1 MRPDDLLNFYRRDA
15 RTGKLMRALENS
27 GSKVELKGV
36 VGSSLA
42 FVAAGILE
50 REAENKLAGS
60 GELNHHVFV
69 LEDKEHAAYFMNDLE
84 QILVVNP
91 RPIFLFPRSARVP
104 YQEEVTENA
113 NVSMRAEVLNEING
127 GREGCIVVSYPG
139 ALSEKVITQKELSA
153 QTFGLALGDNFT
165 LDFLDEVFLE
175 YGFEKVDFVYE
186 PGQYAMR
193 GGIVDVF
200 SFSFDHP
207 YRIEFFGEEIESIR
221 KFDPVSQ
228 LSVNKLTRATIVP
241 NVGDKKLHKHNEAF
255 FSFIPSKSVV
265 WMTDVKS
272 CELGLKKELEKAT
285 AHYERLVGETK
296 RTPPEDLY
304 LDPDVFVG
312 IIKDFSVVE
321 FGGGTTFT
329 DRLTIEY
336 GMTEQPVFN
345 KHFDMIATN
354 LIANNRNGYVNVIVS
369 GQATQL
375 ERLHDIFSDRQD
387 DNGEKSPDVPYTPIP
402 MELSEGFVD
411 KKLKVLVYT
420 DHQLFDRYHR
430 FRLKDGFR
438 KSKEALT
445 IKELM
450 SLEVG
455 DFVVHIDHGIGEF
468 SGLHK
473 IEVNGKEQEAIRLS
487 YKGGDVLYVSIHS
500 LHRISKFT
508 SKEGTKPS
516 VNKLGT
522 ATWAKTKAKTKT
534 RVKQIAYDLLNLYA
548 QRKAS
553 EGFAFAPDTYMQHE
567 LEASFMFEDT
577 PDQNAATKA
586 VKEDMEK
593 VVPMDRLICG
603 DVGFGKT
610 EVAIRA
616 AFKAATDGKQV
627 AILVPTTIL
636 SMQHAR
642 SFARR
647 LKDFP
652 VTVDYVNRFKTGK
665 ALSETLAKV
674 ESGEVDILIGTHALV
689 GKRIKFKD
697 LGLLIVDEE
706 QKFGVGVKDK
716 LKTMRANVDT
726 LTLTATPIPRT
737 LQFSLMGARDL
748 SIIRTAPPNR
758 HPVETIVT
766 SFNEEMI
773 RDAISYEVS
782 RGGQVYF
789 VHNRVQNIKDV
800 AGIIQRLCPDVRIGI
815 GHGQM
820 EGKQLEDVMARF
832 IEGGYDVLVA
842 TTIIESGIDISNA
855 NTILINDAHKFG
867 LSDLHQLRG
876 RVGRSNRKA
885 FCYLM
890 APPLSSLPAESR
902 KRLQALEQFS
912 DLGSGV
918 QIAMRDLDIRGA
930 GDLLGAEQSG
940 FISDIGFE
948 MYQRILADAV
958 KELKEDKFN
967 ELFEEERRETGKYV
981 EETILETDFS
991 ILIPDHYVSDISERI
1006 SLYRELDG
1014 LDTELALAVYKDKLE
1029 DRFGAL
1035 PEETEELL
1043 ITMRLRWVSRIL
1055 GMEKVILKSGKLI
1068 AAFVSEEDSPYFQG
1082 PMFARV
1088 LNYLKDNSRNASMY
1102 QRNGAL
1108 RLKIEN
1114 INSIRLA
1121 LGIFE
1126 DMAGMSAAEA
1136 ADMTS
1141 GRKAA
1146 EIALKRS
1153 KEEKSAEKS
1162 S

>member
-1 MRPDDLLNFYRRDA
+1 MRTDDLLNFYRCDN
-15 RTGKLMRALENS
+15 RTGTILRALEDKSN
-27 GSKVELKGV
+27 KIELKGV
-36 VGSSLA
+36 VGSALA
-42 FVAAGILE
+42 LVAGGVFENELKEGVSKRPHLFV
-50 REAENKLAGS
+50 
-60 GELNHHVFV
+60 FD
-69 LEDKEHAAYFMNDLE
+69 DKEKAAYFMNDLE
-84 QILVVNP
+84 QILVENP
-91 RPIFLFPRSARVP
+91 RPVFLFPRSARVP

-113 NVSMRAEVLNEING
+113 NIAQRAEVLNEING
-127 GREGCIVVSYPG
+127 GREGSIIVSYPG
-139 ALSEKVITQKELSA
+139 ALSEMVITQKELSA
-153 QTFGLALGDNFT
+153 QTFSLSLNDSFT

-175 YGFEKVDFVYE
+175 YGFEKVEFVYE

-200 SFSFDHP
+200 SYSFDHP
-207 YRIEFFGEEIESIR
+207 YRVEFFGEEIESIR

-228 LSVNKLTRATIVP
+228 LSVSKLTRATIVP
-241 NVGDKKLHKHNEAF
+241 NVGNKTLHESQEAF
-255 FSFIPSKSVV
+255 FSFIPADTVV
-265 WMTDVKS
+265 WMSDVKG
-272 CELGLKKELEKAT
+272 CELGLEKELEKAT
-285 AHYERLVGETK
+285 SHFERLEGETK
-296 RTPPEDLY
+296 RIPPNELY
-304 LDPDVFVG
+304 LDPKVFKSL
-312 IIKDFSVVE
+312 IEEFSVIE
-321 FGGGTTFT
+321 FGGGKSFT
-329 DRLTIEY
+329 ERLTIAY
-336 GMTEQPVFN
+336 GMTEQPAFN
-345 KHFDMIATN
+345 KHFNMIATN

-375 ERLHDIFSDRQD
+375 ERLHDIFTDRQD
-387 DNGEKSPDVPYTPIP
+387 ENGEKSPDVPYTPIP

-411 KKLKVLVYT
+411 KELKILVYT

-522 ATWAKTKAKTKT
+522 ATWAKTKAKTKS
-534 RVKQIAYDLLNLYA
+534 RVKQIAYDLLQLYA
-548 QRKAS
+548 KRKAA
-553 EGFAFAPDTYMQHE
+553 EGFAFTPDSYLQHE

-577 PDQNAATKA
+577 PDQNTTTKA

-593 VVPMDRLICG
+593 VIPMDRLVCG

-627 AILVPTTIL
+627 AMLVPTTIL

-642 SFARR
+642 SFTRR
-647 LKDFP
+647 LKEFP
-652 VTVDYVNRFKTGK
+652 VTVDYINRFKTGK
-665 ALSETLAKV
+665 ALRETLEKV
-674 ESGEVDILIGTHALV
+674 ESGEVDILIGTHAIV
-689 GKRIKFKD
+689 GKKVKFKD

-716 LKTMRANVDT
+716 LKTMRENVDT

-766 SFNEEMI
+766 SFSEELI

-789 VHNRVQNIKDV
+789 VHNRIANIKEV
-800 AGIIQRLCPDVRIGI
+800 AGVVQRLLPDIRVGI
-815 GHGQM
+815 GHGRM
-820 EGKQLEDVMARF
+820 EGKELEDVMANF
-832 IEGGYDVLVA
+832 IEGGYDVLIA

-890 APPLSSLPAESR
+890 APPLSSLPSESR

-958 KELKEDKFN
+958 SELKENQFN

-981 EETILETDFS
+981 EETILETDLS
-991 ILIPDHYVSDISERI
+991 LLIPDHYVSDIPERI
-1006 SLYRELDG
+1006 TLYRELDG
-1014 LDTELALAVYKDKLE
+1014 LDSEHELEGFKVKME
-1029 DRFGAL
+1029 DRFG
-1035 PEETEELL
+1035 PMPTETEELL
-1043 ITMRLRWVSRIL
+1043 LTMRLRWVSRIL

-1088 LNYLKDNSRNASMY
+1088 LNYLKKNSKDASMY

-1108 RLKIEN
+1108 RLRIEN
-1114 INSIRLA
+1114 IHSIRVM
-1121 LGIFE
+1121 LGVFE

-1136 ADMTS
+1136 AEMTS

-1146 EIALKRS
+1146 E
-1153 KEEKSAEKS
+1153 KSHKS
-1162 S
+1162 LETKK

>member
-1 MRPDDLLNFYRRDA
+1 MRTDDLLNFYRCDN
-15 RTGKLMRALENS
+15 RTETLLRALKDKSN
-27 GSKVELKGV
+27 KIELNGV
-36 VGSSLA
+36 VGSGLA
-42 FVAAGILE
+42 LIAAG
-50 REAENKLAGS
+50 
-60 GELNHHVFV
+60 V
-69 LEDKEHAAYFMNDLE
+69 LETELKEDVKKRPHLFVFDDKEQAAYFMNDLE
-84 QILVVNP
+84 QILVENP
-91 RPIFLFPRSARVP
+91 RPVFIFPRSARVP
-104 YQEEVTENA
+104 YQEEITENA
-113 NVSMRAEVLNEING
+113 NIAQRAEVLNEINRG
-127 GREGCIVVSYPG
+127 GEGCIIVSYPG
-139 ALSEKVITQKELSA
+139 ALSEMVITKKELSA
-153 QTFGLALGDNFT
+153 QTFSIHVGNSFT

-200 SFSFDHP
+200 SYSFDHP
-207 YRIEFFGEEIESIR
+207 YRIEFFGEEVESIR
-221 KFDPVSQ
+221 KFNPVSQ
-228 LSVNKLTRATIVP
+228 LSVSKLTRATIVP
-241 NVGDKKLHKHNEAF
+241 NVGNKMLHESREAF
-255 FSFIPSKSVV
+255 FSFIPEDSVI

-272 CELGLKKELEKAT
+272 CELGLQKELEKAT
-285 AHYERLVGETK
+285 AHFERLEGETK
-296 RTPPEDLY
+296 RALPSELY
-304 LDPDVFVG
+304 LDPEVFKG
-312 IIKDFSVVE
+312 LIEDFSVVE
-321 FGGGTTFT
+321 FGGGKTFP
-329 DRLTIEY
+329 DRLTVSY
-336 GMTEQPVFN
+336 GMTEQPAFN

-375 ERLHDIFSDRQD
+375 ERLHDIFTDRQD
-387 DNGEKSPDVPYTPIP
+387 KNGEKSPDVPYTPIP
-402 MELSEGFVD
+402 MELSVGFVD
-411 KKLKVLVYT
+411 KDLKVLVYT

-508 SKEGTKPS
+508 SKEGTTPS

-522 ATWAKTKAKTKT
+522 ATWAKTKAKTKS
-534 RVKQIAYDLLNLYA
+534 RVKQIAYDLLHLYA
-548 QRKAS
+548 KRKAA
-553 EGFAFAPDTYMQHE
+553 EGFAFTPDSYLQHE

-577 PDQNAATKA
+577 PDQHTTTKA

-593 VVPMDRLICG
+593 IIPMDRLVCG

-627 AILVPTTIL
+627 AMLVPTTIL

-652 VTVDYVNRFKTGK
+652 VTVDYINRFKTGK
-665 ALSETLAKV
+665 ALRETLDKV
-674 ESGEVDILIGTHALV
+674 ESGEVDILIGTHAIV
-689 GKRIKFKD
+689 GQKVKFKD
-697 LGLLIVDEE
+697 LGLLVVDEE

-716 LKTMRANVDT
+716 LKTMRENVDT

-758 HPVETIVT
+758 HPVETVVT
-766 SFNEEMI
+766 SFSEELI

-789 VHNRVQNIKDV
+789 VHNRIVNIKEV
-800 AGIIQRLCPDVRIGI
+800 AGIVQRLLPDIRIGI
-815 GHGQM
+815 GHGRM
-820 EGKQLEDVMARF
+820 EGKELENVMATF
-832 IEGGYDVLVA
+832 IEGGYDVLIA

-890 APPLSSLPAESR
+890 APPLSTLPSESK

-918 QIAMRDLDIRGA
+918 HIAMRDLDIRGA

-948 MYQRILADAV
+948 MYQRILAEAV
-958 KELKEDKFN
+958 NELKENKFN
-967 ELFEEERRETGKYV
+967 DLFEEERRETGKYV

-991 ILIPDHYVSDISERI
+991 LLIPDHYISDIPERI
-1006 SLYRELDG
+1006 TLYRELDG
-1014 LDTELALAVYKDKLE
+1014 LDSEHALEAFRVKLE
-1029 DRFGAL
+1029 DRFGPL
-1035 PEETEELL
+1035 PTETEELL
-1043 ITMRLRWVSRIL
+1043 LTMRLRWVARIL
-1055 GMEKVILKSGKLI
+1055 GMEKVILKAGKLI
-1068 AAFVSEEDSPYFQG
+1068 AAFVSDEKSPYFQG

-1088 LNYLKDNSRNASMY
+1088 LNYLKGNSQDASMY

-1108 RLKIEN
+1108 RLRIEN
-1114 INSIRLA
+1114 ITSIRVM
-1121 LGIFE
+1121 LGVFE
-1126 DMAGMSAAEA
+1126 DMAGMTAAEA
-1136 ADMTS
+1136 AEMTS

-1146 EIALKRS
+1146 EKARNK
-1153 KEEKSAEKS
+1153 K
-1162 S
+1162 

>member
-1 MRPDDLLNFYRRDA
+1 MRPSDLLEFYTRDP
-15 RTGKLMRALENS
+15 RGGIVLRELQKKSGKL
-27 GSKVELKGV
+27 ELKGV
-36 VGSSLA
+36 VGSALA
-42 FVAAGILE
+42 HIAAGVLN
-50 REAENKLAGS
+50 REEES
-60 GELNHHVFV
+60 GEKPRHHIFV
-69 LEDKEHAAYFMNDLE
+69 LDDKEKAAYFMNDLD
-84 QILVVNP
+84 QILVEKP

-113 NVSMRAEVLNEING
+113 NIAMRAEVLNEING
-127 GREGCIVVSYPG
+127 GREGCIVVTYPG
-139 ALSEKVITQKELSA
+139 ALSEQVITQKELSA
-153 QTFGLALGDNFT
+153 QTFSLGLGDNFSM
-165 LDFLDEVFLE
+165 DFLDEVFLE
-175 YGFEKVDFVYE
+175 YGFDKVDFVYE

-200 SFSFDHP
+200 SYSLDHP

-241 NVGDKKLHKHNEAF
+241 NVGDKTLHKSQEPF
-255 FSFIPSKSVV
+255 FSFIPSTSVM
-265 WMTDVKS
+265 WMSDVRG
-272 CELGLKKELEKAT
+272 CEIGLEKELEKAH
-285 AHYERLVGETK
+285 AHFDRLEGETK
-296 RTPPEDLY
+296 RTPPDELY
-304 LDPDVFVG
+304 LS
-312 IIKDFSVVE
+312 IKLFNSLIEDFSVVE
-321 FGGGTTFT
+321 FGGGRSFP
-329 DRLTIEY
+329 DRSTIEY
-336 GMTEQPVFN
+336 GMTEQPAFN

-354 LIANNRNGYVNVIVS
+354 LIANHRNGYVNVIVS

-375 ERLHDIFSDRQD
+375 ERLHDIFTDRQD
-387 DNGEKSPDVPYTPIP
+387 ENGEKAPDVPYKPIP

-411 KKLKVLVYT
+411 KALKILVYT

-430 FRLKDGFR
+430 FKLKDGFR
-438 KSKEALT
+438 KSREALT

-450 SLEVG
+450 GLEVG

-473 IEVNGKEQEAIRLS
+473 IDVNGKEQEAIRLS

-522 ATWAKTKAKTKT
+522 ATWAKTKAKTKS
-534 RVKQIAYDLLNLYA
+534 RVKQIAYDLLHLYA
-548 QRKAS
+548 KRKAA
-553 EGFAFAPDTYMQHE
+553 EGFAYTPDSYLQHE

-577 PDQNAATKA
+577 PDQHSATKA

-610 EVAIRA
+610 EIAIRA

-627 AILVPTTIL
+627 AMLVPTTIL

-642 SFARR
+642 SFTRR
-647 LKDFP
+647 LKEFP
-652 VTVDYVNRFKTGK
+652 VTVDYINRFKTGK
-665 ALSETLAKV
+665 KLTETLRKV
-674 ESGEVDILIGTHALV
+674 ESGEVDILIGTHAIV
-689 GKRIKFKD
+689 GKKVKFKD

-748 SIIRTAPPNR
+748 SIIKTPPPNR
-758 HPVETIVT
+758 HPIDTIIT
-766 SFNEEMI
+766 SFNEEVI
-773 RDAISYEVS
+773 RDAVSYEVS

-789 VHNRVQNIKDV
+789 VHNRVANIKDV
-800 AGIIQRLCPDVRIGI
+800 AGMIQRLCPDVRIGI

-820 EGKQLEDVMARF
+820 DGRELENVMAKF

-855 NTILINDAHKFG
+855 NTILINEAHKFG

-890 APPLSSLPAESR
+890 APPLSVLSAESR

-918 QIAMRDLDIRGA
+918 HIAMRDLDIRGA

-940 FISDIGFE
+940 FISDIGFD

-958 KELKEDKFN
+958 RELKEEQFN
-967 ELFEEERRETGKYV
+967 ELFEEERRETGNYV
-981 EETILETDFS
+981 EETVLETDLGL
-991 ILIPDHYVSDISERI
+991 LIPDSYVSDIPERI
-1006 SLYRELDG
+1006 NLYRELDG
-1014 LDTELALAVYKDKLE
+1014 IDSEHELEGFMVKME
-1029 DRFGAL
+1029 DRFG
-1035 PEETEELL
+1035 PMPKETTELL
-1043 ITMRLRWVSRIL
+1043 LTIKLRWLSRIL
-1055 GMEKVILKSGKLI
+1055 GMEKVILKSDKLI
-1068 AAFVSEEDSPYFQG
+1068 AAFVTEEDSPYFKG

-1088 LNYLKDNSRNASMY
+1088 LNYLKHNTRDASMY

-1108 RLKIEN
+1108 RLRIQN
-1114 INSIRLA
+1114 VMSVGHV
-1121 LGIFE
+1121 LGVFE
-1126 DMAGMSAAEA
+1126 DMAGMTASQATE
-1136 ADMTS
+1136 MTS
-1141 GRKAA
+1141 GRAA
-1146 EIALKRS
+1146 A
-1153 KEEKSAEKS
+1153 KEKKNEHK
-1162 S
+1162 

>member
-1 MRPDDLLNFYRRDA
+1 MRTDDLLNFYRCDN
-15 RTGKLMRALENS
+15 RTGALHRALKDKS
-27 GSKVELKGV
+27 AKIELNGV
-36 VGSSLA
+36 VGSA
-42 FVAAGILE
+42 FALIAAGVF
-50 REAENKLAGS
+50 EN
-60 GELNHHVFV
+60 ELKEGAIKRPHLFVFD
-69 LEDKEHAAYFMNDLE
+69 DKEQAAYFMNDLD
-84 QILVVNP
+84 QILVENP

-104 YQEEVTENA
+104 YQEEITENA
-113 NVSMRAEVLNEING
+113 NIAQRAEVLNEING
-127 GREGCIVVSYPG
+127 GKEGCIVVSYPG
-139 ALSEKVITQKELSA
+139 ALSEMVITQKELSA
-153 QTFGLALGDNFT
+153 QTFSLSVNDSFT

-200 SFSFDHP
+200 SYSFDHP

-228 LSVNKLTRATIVP
+228 LSVSKLTRATIVP
-241 NVGDKKLHKHNEAF
+241 NIGNKTLHKSCEAF
-255 FSFIPSKSVV
+255 FSFIPEDSVV

-285 AHYERLVGETK
+285 AHFKRLVGETK
-296 RTPPEDLY
+296 ITPPSDLY
-304 LDPDVFVG
+304 LDPDVFKRL
-312 IIKDFSVVE
+312 IEDFNVIE
-321 FGGGTTFT
+321 FGGGKTFSE
-329 DRLTIEY
+329 RLTISY
-336 GMTEQPVFN
+336 KMTEQPAFN
-345 KHFDMIATN
+345 KHFELIANN

-375 ERLHDIFSDRQD
+375 ERLHDIFTDRQD
-387 DNGEKSPDVPYTPIP
+387 ENGEKCPDVPYTPIP

-411 KKLKVLVYT
+411 KDLKLLVYT
-420 DHQLFDRYHR
+420 DHQLFNRYHR
-430 FRLKDGFR
+430 FRLKDGFK

-450 SLEVG
+450 SLAVG

-487 YKGGDVLYVSIHS
+487 YKGGDALYVSIHS

-508 SKEGTKPS
+508 SKEGTTPS

-522 ATWAKTKAKTKT
+522 ATWAKTKAKTKS
-534 RVKQIAYDLLNLYA
+534 RVKQIAYDLLHLYA
-548 QRKAS
+548 KRKAA
-553 EGFAFAPDTYMQHE
+553 EGFAFTPDSYLQHE

-577 PDQNAATKA
+577 PDQHTATKS

-593 VVPMDRLICG
+593 VIPMDRLVCG

-627 AILVPTTIL
+627 AVLVPTTIL

-642 SFARR
+642 SFTRR

-652 VTVDYVNRFKTGK
+652 VTIDYINRFKTGK
-665 ALSETLAKV
+665 ALRETLDKV
-674 ESGEVDILIGTHALV
+674 ESGEVDILIGTHAIV
-689 GKRIKFKD
+689 GKKVKFKD
-697 LGLLIVDEE
+697 LGLLVVDEE

-716 LKTMRANVDT
+716 LKTMRENVDT

-766 SFNEEMI
+766 SFNEELI

-789 VHNRVQNIKDV
+789 VHNRILNIKEV
-800 AGIIQRLCPDVRIGI
+800 AGIVQRLMPDIRVGI
-815 GHGQM
+815 GHGRM
-820 EGKQLEDVMARF
+820 DGKELENVMAKF
-832 IEGGYDVLVA
+832 IEGGYDVLIA

-890 APPLSSLPAESR
+890 APPLSSLPSESR

-948 MYQRILADAV
+948 MYQRILAEAV
-958 KELKEDKFN
+958 LELKENKFN
-967 ELFEEERRETGKYV
+967 DLFEEERRETGKYV

-991 ILIPDHYVSDISERI
+991 LLIPDHYISDIPERI
-1006 SLYRELDG
+1006 TLYRELDG
-1014 LDTELALAVYKDKLE
+1014 LDSEHELEAFKVKLE
-1029 DRFGAL
+1029 DRFGPL
-1035 PEETEELL
+1035 PIETEELL
-1043 ITMRLRWVSRIL
+1043 LTMRLRWVSRIL
-1055 GMEKVILKSGKLI
+1055 GMEKVILKAGKLI
-1068 AAFVSEEDSPYFQG
+1068 AAFISEEESPYFQG

-1088 LNYLKDNSRNASMY
+1088 LNYLKENTQHASMY

-1108 RLKIEN
+1108 RLRIEKM
-1114 INSIRLA
+1114 NSIRVM
-1121 LGIFE
+1121 LGVFE

-1136 ADMTS
+1136 AEMTS

-1146 EIALKRS
+1146 E
-1153 KEEKSAEKS
+1153 KSRNRK
-1162 S
+1162 

>member
-1 MRPDDLLNFYRRDA
+1 MC
-15 RTGKLMRALENS
+15 GLEIK
-27 GSKVELKGV
+27 GSKIELKGI
-36 VGSSLA
+36 VGSSLPL
-42 FVAAGILE
+42 VAAGVLE
-50 REAENKLAGS
+50 RESENRLEGRSKLK
-60 GELNHHVFV
+60 HHIFV
-69 LEDKEHAAYFMNDLE
+69 LEDKEQAAYFMNDLE
-84 QILVVNP
+84 QILVENP
-91 RPIFLFPRSARVP
+91 RPVFLFPRSARVP

-113 NVSMRAEVLNEING
+113 NIAMRAEVLNEING
-127 GREGCIVVSYPG
+127 GREGCIVVTYPG

-153 QTFGLALGDNFT
+153 QTFSLSLGDAFT

-200 SFSFDHP
+200 SYSFDHP

-241 NVGDKKLHKHNEAF
+241 NVGNKALHENNEAF
-255 FSFIPSKSVV
+255 FSFIPSSSVV

-272 CELGLKKELEKAT
+272 CEIGLKKELEKAT
-285 AHYERLVGETK
+285 AHYGRLEGETK
-296 RTPPEDLY
+296 RTPPDELY
-304 LDPDVFVG
+304 LDPKIFKG
-312 IIKDFSVVE
+312 LINDFSVVE
-321 FGGGTTFT
+321 FGGGTTFP
-329 DRLTIEY
+329 DRLTIPY
-336 GMTEQPVFN
+336 GMTEQPAFN

-375 ERLHDIFSDRQD
+375 ERLHDIFTDRQD
-387 DNGEKSPDVPYTPIP
+387 ENGVKSPDVPYMPIP
-402 MELSEGFVD
+402 MELSVGFVD
-411 KKLKVLVYT
+411 KDLKLLVYT

-508 SKEGTKPS
+508 SKEGTRPS

-534 RVKQIAYDLLNLYA
+534 RVKQIAYDLLQLYA
-548 QRKAS
+548 KRKAS
-553 EGFAFAPDTYMQHE
+553 EGFAYTPDSYLQHE

-577 PDQNAATKA
+577 PDQHSATKS

-627 AILVPTTIL
+627 AMLVPTTIL

-642 SFARR
+642 SFTRR
-647 LKDFP
+647 LKEFP
-652 VTVDYVNRFKTGK
+652 VTVDYINRFKTGK

-748 SIIRTAPPNR
+748 SIIRTPPPNR
-758 HPVETIVT
+758 HPIETIIT
-766 SFNEEMI
+766 SFNEEII

-789 VHNRVQNIKDV
+789 VHNRVQNIKEV

-820 EGKQLEDVMARF
+820 DGKQLENVMARF
-832 IEGGYDVLVA
+832 IEGGDDVLVA

-902 KRLQALEQFS
+902 KRLQALEQFNE
-912 DLGSGV
+912 LGSGV

-948 MYQRILADAV
+948 MYQRILSDAV
-958 KELKEDKFN
+958 KELKEKQFN

-991 ILIPDHYVSDISERI
+991 ILIPDYYVSDIPERI
-1006 SLYRELDG
+1006 SLYREMDG
-1014 LDTELALAVYKDKLE
+1014 LDNDLDLEVFKNKLE
-1029 DRFGAL
+1029 DRFGSL
-1035 PEETEELL
+1035 PKETEELL
-1043 ITMRLRWVSRIL
+1043 MTMRLRWVSRIL

-1068 AAFVSEEDSPYFQG
+1068 AAFVSEENSPYFQG

-1088 LNYLKDNSRNASMY
+1088 LNYLKDNSRDSSMY

-1114 INSIRLA
+1114 INSIRLV

-1136 ADMTS
+1136 SDMTS

-1146 EIALKRS
+1146 ENALKRA
-1153 KEEKSAEKS
+1153 KSEQTSQKS
-1162 S
+1162 I